1 MKYWIG
7 MACALVIVSPLA
19 KEEITMNSIKRLF
32 VSIKSQVDQ
41 VADEFENHEA
51 LAGAAIQDLQA
62 IASKTR
68 LHLHKVSKLSA
79 QYQKQLTQQQEQ
91 AKLWSE
97 RAIKASKEDEHKA
110 LQCVKRLRQTQQQIT
125 LLEQQHQESTAQESK
140 IRNDLNAI
148 SEQLQMLK
156 NKKEILAA
164 RQNRANI
171 QESLNDR
178 HGNPV
183 QEVNNI
189 FERWEG
195 TVVSSEFEVPEHDI
209 DTDNFAD
216 EFEQEEDDLA
226 LKMMLDDL
234 TQVNNASEKHQAG
247 DDHVRK

>member
-1 MKYWIG
+1 
-7 MACALVIVSPLA
+7 
-19 KEEITMNSIKRLF
+19 MNNLKRLF

-62 IASKTR
+62 IGSKTR

-79 QYQKQLTQQQEQ
+79 QYQQQLEQQQEL
-91 AKLWSE
+91 ARLWSE
-97 RAIKASKEDEHKA
+97 RAIKAREEDEQKA

-125 LLEQQHQESTAQESK
+125 LLEKQCEQSTAQELK
-140 IRNDLNAI
+140 IRNDLNSI
-148 SEQLQMLK
+148 SEQLQVLK

-164 RQNRANI
+164 RQNRASI
-171 QESLNDR
+171 QDSLNNTN
-178 HGNPV
+178 GNPV

-195 TVVSSEFEVPEHDI
+195 TVVSSEFAVPDHEI
-209 DTDNFAD
+209 DTDNFAS

-226 LKMMLDDL
+226 LKMMLDEL
-234 TQVNNASEKHQAG
+234 TTPKKASENNQ
-247 DDHVRK
+247 